1 MYINAEEYMKSIQE
15 VKESVDN
22 KRRQLKV
29 LQNEISITSI
39 NYNVDKIKTSSNPD
53 KLERKVLENI
63 EKREQLQYKIEEEI
77 TEMLERQETAVN
89 IINMIKNKEQREVLM
104 LRYIEGKSWAD
115 ILEKRG
121 CDDLRSQYKLHQR
134 ALDSIQELINDHSM
148 TTM

>member
-1 MYINAEEYMKSIQE
+1 MSR
-15 VKESVDN
+15 
-22 KRRQLKV
+22 KRREQPIIENVTITGVAAEGKSLVRINDLVVFVPFCVPGDVVDVQIVKKKHKY
-29 LQNEISITSI
+29 NEG
-39 NYNVDKIKTSSNPD
+39 
-53 KLERKVLENI
+53 R
-63 EKREQLQYKIEEEI
+63 
-77 TEMLERQETAVN
+77 